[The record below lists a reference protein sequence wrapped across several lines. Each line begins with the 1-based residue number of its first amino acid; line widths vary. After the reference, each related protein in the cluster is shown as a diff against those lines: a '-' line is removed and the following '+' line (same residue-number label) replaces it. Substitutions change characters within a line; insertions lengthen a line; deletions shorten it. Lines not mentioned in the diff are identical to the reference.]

1 MTVKLL
7 TEQNLEFLRLKGG
20 CTGSSEYTLVKTPH
34 CWKSH
39 VTTHMFV
46 SSFSGVHH
54 KGKNCKPEE
63 KKVSV
68 QEIIDKN
75 QQHLFPNVISIGSYS
90 GIKLR
95 DPKPNGGWGD
105 LRDRQLCMSFI
116 HNTSDSHR

>member
-1 MTVKLL
+1 MEVLY
-7 TEQNLEFLRLKGG
+7 LKGG
-20 CTGSSEYTLVKTPH
+20 CTGLSEFIYVKTAH

-39 VTTHMFV
+39 VTAQMFV
-46 SSFSGVHH
+46 SYFSGVHH

-116 HNTSDSHR
+116 HNTSDSRR